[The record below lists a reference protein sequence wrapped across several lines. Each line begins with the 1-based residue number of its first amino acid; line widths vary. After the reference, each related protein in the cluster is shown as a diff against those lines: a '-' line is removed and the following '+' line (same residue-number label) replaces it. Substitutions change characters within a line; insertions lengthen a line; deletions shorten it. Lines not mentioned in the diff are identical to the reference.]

1 MDTTRDFH
9 TKVSLKEKD
18 KYCMISLICGIGL
31 PRWLSGKELPT
42 SIGDIREAYSIK
54 GRSPEKGMASHSNI
68 LAWRILWTEEPGRL
82 CTWLKQFSICGI
94 KDMTEMNLFSSVQSL
109 SHVQLFATPR
119 TAACQASLFIT
130 NSGSLLKL
138 HPVGD
143 AIRPSHLL
151 SSPSPPAFNLSQHQ
165 GLFQWVTSSHLVAKV
180 LEFQLQHQSFQWIF
194 RTDFL

>member
-119 TAACQASLFIT
+119 TAICQASLSLT
-130 NSGSLLKL
+130 VSQSLLKL
-138 HPVGD
+138 MSIESVMPSNHFILCRPLLLPPSIFPS
-143 AIRPSHLL
+143 IRVFSYESAPH
-151 SSPSPPAFNLSQHQ
+151 
-165 GLFQWVTSSHLVAKV
+165 
-180 LEFQLQHQSFQWIF
+180 I
-194 RTDFL
+194 R

>member
-1 MDTTRDFH
+1 MKWPHTPVLLPGEFHAQRSLVGYSPWGHKESDTNEWLTH
-9 TKVSLKEKD
+9 SLHFLIFYIYYW
-18 KYCMISLICGIGL
+18 YCIQL
-31 PRWLSGKELPT
+31 LSIMC
-42 SIGDIREAYSIK
+42 SV
-54 GRSPEKGMASHSNI
+54 
-68 LAWRILWTEEPGRL
+68 
-82 CTWLKQFSICGI
+82 
-94 KDMTEMNLFSSVQSL
+94 SSVQSL

-180 LEFQLQHQSFQWIF
+180 LQFQLQHQSFQWIF